1 MSVLE
6 FHKGPLPG
14 EPRSAHFLDVD
25 GARIRYLDTLPT
37 THVTSEP
44 TSTVVFLH
52 GFASSSEIW
61 APVIPHLA
69 KSHRVITLDLKGFG
83 WSDRPRGDYSPEA
96 QARLVLKLLELRGVE
111 RASLVGHSWGSSV
124 ALAMALAAPERVA
137 RLALYD
143 AWVYEAQLPHF
154 FHWARAEGVGEL
166 MFGLFYQRSPEQR
179 VAMAFHDPRFITPP
193 LLARMQA
200 NIGRPGT
207 VAAALAA
214 VRGQRYGRVEGRY
227 RTVKTPTLLLWG
239 REDRVSTLPYGE
251 RLARELPNA
260 KLVTYPACGHFPM
273 IEALDASSRDLAGFL
288 DLGLDSG
295 ADRSAS

>member
-25 GARIRYLDTLPT
+25 GVRIRYVDTAPI
-37 THVTSEP
+37 THVT
-44 TSTVVFLH
+44 TSTVVLLH

-96 QARLVLKLLELRGVE
+96 QARLVLKLLDLRGVE
-111 RASLVGHSWGSSV
+111 KASLVGHSWGSSV
-124 ALAMALAAPERVA
+124 ALAAALAAPQRVT

-154 FHWARAEGVGEL
+154 FHWARAEGVGEM
-166 MFGLFYQRSPEQR
+166 MFGLFYQLSPEQR
-179 VAMAFHDPRFITPP
+179 VGMAFHDPKFITPA
-193 LLARMQA
+193 LLARMHA

-214 VRGQRYGRVEGRY
+214 VRGQRYARVEGRY
-227 RTVKTPTLLLWG
+227 RTIETPTLLLWG

-260 KLVTYPACGHFPM
+260 KLVTYAACGHFPM
-273 IEALDASSRDLAGFL
+273 IEAAEASSRDLAGFL
-288 DLGLDSG
+288 DVGQELG
-295 ADRSAS
+295 AVRSAS